1 MYSIFLLYAKEGRYK
16 MENNDLRKKYLEFV
30 LDGKLNYLPS
40 LYVKIPDDDIDL
52 KTVVAKSISD
62 YYTNIYHVYRFY
74 SIDEFMSLKNIDKDS
89 LESLNLFKTENTEF
103 ILNFYSNAFY
113 SVASL
118 QEKNKGRYI
127 GNFMDSLTRLF
138 LNRKIYLSDIE
149 NKSFYNYLTLNNLFM
164 LNSKDNI
171 EELKIRDLILKKLS
185 ETHNYTIGIWLYPN
199 SAPNNYFERILNF
212 TKYLLNY
219 KKIRFS
225 LINVIDINNFQ
236 YKFKHLN
243 KSENDLF
250 EMEYILNYLKDKN
263 LLVKNNLYNELET
276 NNIYKL
282 YNLSYFETNCESFVN
297 QKQIDYLCHPITNSL
312 KFVDSIKEKN
322 YIGDMNLKY
331 NNFGE
336 FETESDIYKGLY
348 NSELMPCEYTVL
360 KNTIQNVS
368 IPKYNRYIQTIIKIA
383 IKKNNNLK
391 NEFINKLNNDE
402 LDFSLEFL
410 NDSRNLYIN
419 DFIYLCIEDKTISD
433 RFLLDNITPM
443 TAEFAIAIYNRFK
456 NSEKA
461 YNFLM
466 NCFKNNDDIPNDFMK
481 FNSFIDFLGDI
492 YTEDMLSYCNKLEV
506 SNFIKYP
513 ADVFIEGIIKVKIS
527 RLSNI
532 PNDVLSA
539 FNFYELNKI

>member
-1 MYSIFLLYAKEGRYK
+1 

-118 QEKNKGRYI
+118 QKKNKGRYI

-322 YIGDMNLKY
+322 YIGDINLKY

-419 DFIYLCIEDKTISD
+419 DFIYLCIEDKTVSD